1 MNEQTLLTYM
11 GALTLYENNMRILHW
26 KLRGK
31 GFHTDHERYGDY
43 YEELGKYMDETAEQL
58 ISVGLNPLSIME
70 SIDQMHSSNLE
81 AFTFSGSMDFDGETA
96 DKASYSMMKQLYD
109 LASELAGDQS
119 LPIDVQDVF
128 MGHAKYFRIEGIYKL
143 GRRIKED

>member
-1 MNEQTLLTYM
+1 
-11 GALTLYENNMRILHW
+11 
-26 KLRGK
+26 
-31 GFHTDHERYGDY
+31 
-43 YEELGKYMDETAEQL
+43 
-58 ISVGLNPLSIME
+58 ME
-70 SIDQMHSSNLE
+70 SIDQMHNASLE